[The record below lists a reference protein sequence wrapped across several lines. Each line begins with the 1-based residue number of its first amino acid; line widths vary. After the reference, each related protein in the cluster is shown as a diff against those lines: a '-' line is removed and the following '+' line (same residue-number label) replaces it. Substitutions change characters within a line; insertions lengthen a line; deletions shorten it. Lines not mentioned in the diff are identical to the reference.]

1 MLGWLCFKTKQSYL
15 MLPAIIA
22 TSGLMVAG
30 HAIVDEFFLL
40 VLLVSYFSVEGNFAK
55 FFHSIRQFHN
65 TKFGALLLY
74 FVFVFFT
81 YFIIQSIRG
90 WVFLDDHRMLRWVI
104 FFLICPLFFI
114 VLLSEA
120 QHYDPKKYLRLIHMG
135 CISSFLLYA
144 VYGLLFENVFN
155 MWRFDIQGFVWVGTS
170 AMYPVM
176 ICYTISLLTII
187 KQDELSKR
195 DSAMAIIGHIV
206 VGFCAFF
213 FESKSSQLVL
223 FVSFLYSFVFY
234 KNNSKVPVIGL
245 TVVYL
250 SLFALQA
257 HIEKSVF
264 FTKRPGQNISEK
276 IGEYIPSGDTGIPN
290 ILTVPDQDRLLMPLA
305 AWKSIVNNGV
315 TLVFGHGWYTARYV
329 IKKEMKLGREMQ
341 NRGSKQKIGDGPMQV
356 NGIAGLLVDTGLF
369 GLLLV
374 VAGIVAISIQILL
387 LTGYK
392 GLIFISL
399 YVLMIPG
406 FFIGYGLASVLF
418 WIMLMPSSSFVT
430 MLRRL

>member
-1 MLGWLCFKTKQSYL
+1 

-40 VLLVSYFSVEGNFAK
+40 VLLVSYFSVEGNFVK
-55 FFHSIRQFHN
+55 FFHSIRQIHN

-74 FVFVFFT
+74 FVFVFFI

-135 CISSFLLYA
+135 CISSYLLYA

-195 DSAMAIIGHIV
+195 DSAMVIIGHIV

-223 FVSFLYSFVFY
+223 FVSFFYSIVFY
-234 KNNSKVPVIGL
+234 KNNSKLPVIGL

-250 SLFALQA
+250 SLFALQETV
-257 HIEKSVF
+257 EKSVF
-264 FTKRPGQNISEK
+264 FNRTPAGIASNI
-276 IGEYIPSGDTGIPN
+276 GNYLPSGNTGIPE
-290 ILTVPDQDRLLMPLA
+290 ILTVADDDRLLMPLA
-305 AWKSIVNNGV
+305 AWKSVVNDDV
-315 TLVFGHGWYTARYV
+315 TLVFGHGWYTSRYV
-329 IKKEMKLGREMQ
+329 IKKEMKLGREMR
-341 NRGSKQKIGDGPMQV
+341 NGGSTQKIGDGPMQV

-374 VAGIVAISIQILL
+374 VAGIVAISIQILFL
-387 LTGYK
+387 AGYK

-399 YVLMIPG
+399 FVLMIPG
-406 FFIGYGLASVLF
+406 FFIGYGLASVLL
-418 WIMLMPSSSFVT
+418 WIMLMPSSPFVT